1 MFLFWLSLTLSL
13 ESGCFSESVEC
24 KGFTD
29 TVESILQMESK

>member
-1 MFLFWLSLTLSL
+1 MFLFWLSLALSL

-29 TVESILQMESK
+29 TVESILQLESK